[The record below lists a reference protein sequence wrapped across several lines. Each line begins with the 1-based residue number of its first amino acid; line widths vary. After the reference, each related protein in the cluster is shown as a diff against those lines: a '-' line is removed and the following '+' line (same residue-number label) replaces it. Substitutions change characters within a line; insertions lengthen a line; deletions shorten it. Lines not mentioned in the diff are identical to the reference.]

1 MMRFQRVIWSMAI
14 VGALAGALAA
24 CDSGE
29 GGGQK
34 TKGQFESAAGSLTG
48 DQKLKNDGKK
58 DEVVG
63 GVKNTVGDLKSAVHD
78 ATH

>member
-1 MMRFQRVIWSMAI
+1 MGFARSIMSVAMVS
-14 VGALAGALAA
+14 ALAA
-24 CDSGE
+24 SLSACNSGE

-34 TKGQFESAAGSLTG
+34 TKGQIESAAGSLTG
-48 DQKLKNDGKK
+48 DAKLKRDGKK

-63 GVKNTVGDLKSAVHD
+63 GVKQTVGDMKSAVHD

>member
-1 MMRFQRVIWSMAI
+1 MLKSLM
-14 VGALAGALAA
+14 LAA
-24 CDSGE
+24 ALSLAVTTICACDNGE

-48 DQKLKNDGKK
+48 DAKLKNDGKK

-63 GVKNTVGDLKSAVHD
+63 GVKNAIGDVKDAAHD
-78 ATH
+78 AAH

>member
-1 MMRFQRVIWSMAI
+1 MSVAMVS
-14 VGALAGALAA
+14 ALAA
-24 CDSGE
+24 SLSACNSGE

-34 TKGQFESAAGSLTG
+34 TKGQIESAAGSLTG
-48 DQKLKNDGKK
+48 DAKLKRDGKK

-63 GVKNTVGDLKSAVHD
+63 GVKQTVGDMKSAVHD

>member
-1 MMRFQRVIWSMAI
+1 MGLAM
-14 VGALAGALAA
+14 VGAVAASLAA
-24 CDSGE
+24 CNSGD

-34 TKGQFESAAGSLTG
+34 TKGQIESAAGSLTG
-48 DQKLKNDGKK
+48 DAKLKRTGKK

-63 GVKNTVGDLKSAVHD
+63 GVKTTVGDLKSAVHD

>member
-1 MMRFQRVIWSMAI
+1 MRFQRSILTLTI
-14 VGALAGALAA
+14 VGALAAALAA
-24 CDSGE
+24 CNSGD

-34 TKGQFESAAGSLTG
+34 TKGQLESAAGSLTG
-48 DQKLKNDGKK
+48 DAKLKNQGKK

-63 GVKNTVGDLKSAVHD
+63 GVKQTVGDVKAAVHD